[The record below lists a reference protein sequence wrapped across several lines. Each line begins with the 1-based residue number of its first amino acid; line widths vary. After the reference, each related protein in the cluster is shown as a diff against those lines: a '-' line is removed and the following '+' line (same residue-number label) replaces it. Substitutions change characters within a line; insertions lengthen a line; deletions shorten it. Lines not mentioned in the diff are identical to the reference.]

1 MAFQHFKKQA
11 GTSARRVLLFAR
23 DHEAG
28 AHGATLDATACTH
41 ADTAQ
46 GSAGKTALV
55 VRELEMRFKLRRV
68 VRGTETQVFVHTI
81 GVHYLTRVHLSF
93 RIPDGLKFLEGCDQ
107 FRSEHFW
114 PGFGARPP
122 VAVFSCTR

>member
-46 GSAGKTALV
+46 GGTGKTALV
-55 VRELEMRFKLRRV
+55 VREPEMRFNLRRAG
-68 VRGTETQVFVHTI
+68 RGTQTQVFVHPR
-81 GVHYLTRVHLSF
+81 GVTSLS
-93 RIPDGLKFLEGCDQ
+93 RLHPPLPTPHGRTSLE
-107 FRSEHFW
+107 
-114 PGFGARPP
+114 
-122 VAVFSCTR
+122 